1 MPGGE
6 YHADGDEDQGDH
18 GDEGWGGDG
27 DVGYQVDI
35 YGDEDLVGG
44 DGDEGCQVGNIMQI
58 EMKIM
63 EIVEMKDGVGMEM
76 KIIMN
81 VEMEM
86 INF

>member
-1 MPGGE
+1 
-6 YHADGDEDQGDH
+6 
-18 GDEGWGGDG
+18 
-27 DVGYQVDI
+27 
-35 YGDEDLVGG
+35 
-44 DGDEGCQVGNIMQI
+44 MQI

-63 EIVEMKDGVGMEM
+63 EIVEMKDEVGMEM